1 MSDNLHMEI
10 SIPTD
15 DDGYVL
21 LQCPNCGTYFKA
33 TPADI
38 QDDGVLELF
47 CPSCGL
53 AGESFITEDIIEL
66 ALAMVQNKATDMI
79 HDEFKKME
87 RQFRKGP
94 VTFKAGKPPKHESED
109 PIRSGID
116 VLEIVSFPCCKRTAK
131 IKPILRMTGCYCPF
145 CGVKNYEFE

>member
-1 MSDNLHMEI
+1 MSDDFHMEI

-15 DDGYVL
+15 DDGYTL

-33 TPADI
+33 TPSDI
-38 QDDGVLELF
+38 KDDGVLELF

-53 AGESFITEDIIEL
+53 AGESFITENVIEL
-66 ALAMVQNKATDMI
+66 AMDMAQNKAMDMI

-87 RQFRKGP
+87 RKFKKGLI
-94 VTFKAGKPPKHESED
+94 TFKAGKPPKKEHED
-109 PIRSGID
+109 PIRSGIEA
-116 VLEIVSFPCCKRTAK
+116 LEIVSFSCCQRSSK

-145 CGVKNYEFE
+145 CGVKNYEIE